1 MARPTGREEDI
12 RFRSSGQE
20 GEYCEFDCWIYK
32 PSSEL
37 VDSKPC
43 PFTYVACFF
52 PTHELAETTGAER
65 RITPPASHE
74 PANTRL
80 AHFTDITNIASP
92 G

>member
-1 MARPTGREEDI
+1 MARPARREEDV

-20 GEYCEFDCWIYK
+20 GEHREFDCRIYK

-43 PFTYVACFF
+43 PFTYVACLF
-52 PTHELAETTGAER
+52 PTHEFAETTGAER
-65 RITPPASHE
+65 RITPPANHE
-74 PANTRL
+74 PADTRL
-80 AHFTDITNIASP
+80 ANFTDITNFASP